1 MRRGVWQCPQCGI
14 NQVWKAKTRTER
26 LDRSCEQCGKRVR
39 AKLDRS
45 SSGQGRRR
53 SVRIWERGPSV
64 SDAELQQEAERR
76 NSALDLDTKW
86 LVFDHEG
93 VLYNSRFLLAGK
105 DTLSLNGRQIP
116 CNHFRM
122 DIRIST
128 DESPFYDETDRLMH
142 YAVNEN
148 TVRQIWV
155 EQNGIRRII
164 QANITANGFP
174 FEFVIQND

>member
-76 NSALDLDTKW
+76 NSALDTSEQDSSEVVSEAISQASLPSIWGAGWQPDSALEFSNPLKSETAKVEF
-86 LVFDHEG
+86 L
-93 VLYNSRFLLAGK
+93 RFFAE
-105 DTLSLNGRQIP
+105 
-116 CNHFRM
+116 
-122 DIRIST
+122 RI
-128 DESPFYDETDRLMH
+128 
-142 YAVNEN
+142 
-148 TVRQIWV
+148 
-155 EQNGIRRII
+155 
-164 QANITANGFP
+164 
-174 FEFVIQND
+174 